1 MFVLDASAALGLV
14 LGDGDPSFVRGLS
27 DLLTRERVM
36 APVHWPLEVNN
47 GLWVANR
54 RLRLP
59 AAAARRAQQ
68 LLLELPVTIDESTVE
83 KSWTTTFELAMQLQL
98 TVYDAAYLELAVR
111 FDAGLATADQALAAA
126 AGRLEVPV
134 LA

>member
-27 DLLTRERVM
+27 NLLTRERVM
-36 APVHWPLEVNN
+36 VPVHWALEVNN
-47 GLWVANR
+47 GLWAANR

-83 KSWTTTFELAMQLQL
+83 KSWTTTFEFAMQLQL
-98 TVYDAAYLELAVR
+98 TVYDAAYLELAMR
-111 FDAGLATADQALAAA
+111 LDSGLATAAAA
-126 AGRLEVPV
+126 SA
-134 LA
+134 